1 MIDLEIFS
9 SGQQQPGPSPDQPGG
24 TVFRGILTKT
34 DTGAELRTRDT
45 LHTVSHTQQDTFLT
59 MVTSRGVTKP
69 VPSPRPVVRHNVMM

>member
-9 SGQQQPGPSPDQPGG
+9 SGQHQPGPSPDQPGG

-45 LHTVSHTQQDTFLT
+45 LHTTASKRSIRRFVITETAPT
-59 MVTSRGVTKP
+59 
-69 VPSPRPVVRHNVMM
+69 RPTRPYRAFSYYRFHI

>member
-45 LHTVSHTQQDTFLT
+45 LHTVSHTQQDTVLT
-59 MVTSRGVTKP
+59 MVTGL
-69 VPSPRPVVRHNVMM
+69 

>member
-9 SGQQQPGPSPDQPGG
+9 SGQHQPGPSPDQPGG

-45 LHTVSHTQQDTFLT
+45 LHTVSHTHRDTVLT
-59 MVTSRGVTKP
+59 VVTGL
-69 VPSPRPVVRHNVMM
+69 

>member
-9 SGQQQPGPSPDQPGG
+9 SGQHQPGPSPDQPGG

-45 LHTVSHTQQDTFLT
+45 LHTVSHTHQDTVLT
-59 MVTSRGVTKP
+59 MVTGL
-69 VPSPRPVVRHNVMM
+69 